1 MAYMYLPASPGIG
14 APRVETVLP
23 NPHVRPGEPVQ
34 GHVDLVGGAAPAHIG
49 RVLLGMR
56 TRVEAEA
63 HGREYKAPVDTATVH
78 LGGPFVLGPG
88 EHRRI
93 PFTYPLSIQAPLTF
107 AWGHPLYGSELGL
120 STFVEIGGAVSATDL
135 DPLAVHPLPAQ
146 QAVLDAV
153 VGLGFSLIQTDMEHG
168 RISGVHHEMPYH
180 QEFEFRPGPNYMS
193 RMEELE
199 LAFVAAPLGV
209 LVVLEADKRGSLL
222 TEGVDRLGGFQI
234 PQQAA
239 DYRPQV
245 QHQIETLLRGRRL

>member
-14 APRVETVLP
+14 GPRVETVLP
-23 NPHVRPGEPVQ
+23 NPHVRPGEQVH

-49 RVLLGMR
+49 RILLGAR
-56 TRVEAEA
+56 AGVEAESD
-63 HGREYKAPVDTATVH
+63 RRTPVDAAAVQ
-78 LGGPFVLGPG
+78 LSGPFVLAPG

-93 PFTYPLSIQAPLTF
+93 PFAYPLNVQAPLTF
-107 AWGHPLYGSELGL
+107 AWGHPLRGSELGL
-120 STFVEIGGAVSATDL
+120 STFVEIAGGVRATDL

-153 VGLGFSLIQTDMEHG
+153 AGLGFGLIGTDMERG
-168 RISGVHHEMPYH
+168 GISGVHHDAPYH
-180 QEFEFRPGPNYMS
+180 QEFEFRPGPNHIG

-222 TEGVDRLGGFQI
+222 SEGVDRRGGFQI
-234 PQQAA
+234 PHQAA

-245 QHQIETLLRGRRL
+245 HQQIEALLGERLL

>member
-14 APRVETVLP
+14 GPRVETVIS
-23 NPHVRPGEPVQ
+23 NPHVRPGEQVH
-34 GHVDLVGGAAPAHIG
+34 GHIDLVGGAAPAHIG
-49 RVLLGMR
+49 RIFLGTR
-56 TRVEAEA
+56 ARVEADDGEHRPPMDA
-63 HGREYKAPVDTATVH
+63 GTVH
-78 LGGPFVLGPG
+78 LGGPFMLAPG

-93 PFTYPLSIQAPLTF
+93 PFSYPLSIQAPLTF
-107 AWGHPLYGSELGL
+107 AWGHPLRGSELGL
-120 STFVEIGGAVSATDL
+120 STFVEIGGSVSATDL

-153 VGLGFSLIQTDMEHG
+153 AGLGFGLIETGMEHG
-168 RISGVHHEMPYH
+168 SITGVRHELPYH
-180 QEFEFRPGPNYMS
+180 QEFEFRPGPNYVS

-222 TEGVDRLGGFQI
+222 SEGVDRLGGFQI
-234 PQQAA
+234 PHQVG

-245 QHQIETLLRGRRL
+245 QHQIETLLRDRWL